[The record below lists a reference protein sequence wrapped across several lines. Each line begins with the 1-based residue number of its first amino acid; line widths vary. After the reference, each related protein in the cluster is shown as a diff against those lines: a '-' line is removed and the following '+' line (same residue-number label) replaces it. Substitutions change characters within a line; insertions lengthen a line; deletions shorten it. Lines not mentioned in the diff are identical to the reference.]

1 MKYSYFMLLT
11 PPTLYFCNLIAQ
23 FCADIAESPLLL
35 AIKKGL
41 LPELRALWDIILAS
55 SPYVSTTHLY
65 TYHHFLHFANKL
77 SFSNQSPLYSIRL
90 LTKKLHIFSIGHN
103 TSLVRTVFIPWARTK
118 TNIFYPLSPHLVHVF
133 IEWPLRLKW
142 YVDNQDWYL
151 LHLIPNV
158 SFYEETWMKVNDVQ
172 LFFYYSRCEQDPW
185 CQLSTLSHRL
195 NRKSAVLWNF
205 RENSKYAPIKW
216 CGFFLLFLQVGT
228 KTLVSINYFI
238 LYNCTR

>member
-1 MKYSYFMLLT
+1 MGRTYRILFLPAAFLRMIRCHFNNYVDWTLPFFDPLPVEGIMKYSYFMLLT

-103 TSLVRTVFIPWARTK
+103 TSLVRTVFIPWAHTK

-142 YVDNQDWYL
+142 
-151 LHLIPNV
+151 
-158 SFYEETWMKVNDVQ
+158 
-172 LFFYYSRCEQDPW
+172 
-185 CQLSTLSHRL
+185 
-195 NRKSAVLWNF
+195 
-205 RENSKYAPIKW
+205 
-216 CGFFLLFLQVGT
+216 
-228 KTLVSINYFI
+228 
-238 LYNCTR
+238 